1 MESNYVQLAGATFM
15 TFQLAFAI
23 SPRVCERC
31 NCFRF
36 CFCFS
41 VAYFVNWNLRRSR
54 GNSLCCAM
62 HTHTHTATYAIFFS
76 VHSIHHQPPITAWM
90 VSGTTSKGVVL
101 SLTSDSPPRAR
112 PMTMMMEKFAT
123 LRVLKRKSLCTNTTA
138 RPALGFHHHLTIT
151 IKFRSY
157 EQNTFFLLSRSG
169 NKINRN
175 ETKNFK
181 NEKLKIVEWK
191 ICLWGRRRSFAVSLD
206 TWHHDSSRRSFA
218 TLCDAG
224 VYFFLSGTWNRILS
238 SGS

>member
-1 MESNYVQLAGATFM
+1 MQLLQVLLLFFCRLFCELEFT
-15 TFQLAFAI
+15 TEPRQL
-23 SPRVCERC
+23 SLLCH
-31 NCFRF
+31 
-36 CFCFS
+36 
-41 VAYFVNWNLRRSR
+41 AY
-54 GNSLCCAM
+54 
-62 HTHTHTATYAIFFS
+62 THTHSHICNFFS
-76 VHSIHHQPPITAWM
+76 VHSIHHQPPITAWL
-90 VSGTTSKGVVL
+90 VSCTTSKGVVL